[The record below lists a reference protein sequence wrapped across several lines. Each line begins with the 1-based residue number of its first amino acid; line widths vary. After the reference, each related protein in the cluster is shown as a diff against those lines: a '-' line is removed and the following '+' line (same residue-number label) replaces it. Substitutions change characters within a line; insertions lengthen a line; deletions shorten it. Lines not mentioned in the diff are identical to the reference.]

1 LVCLVHAALLDYP
14 EKKVNVVQWV
24 SLDRKAHQDAKE
36 SKDLRVSWD
45 LEVLLVNQLKRV
57 TPVHQDRLVN
67 MVQMV

>member
-1 LVCLVHAALLDYP
+1 
-14 EKKVNVVQWV
+14 VVQWV